1 MGCRELEKKNG
12 VKEMGEREKRSWNAV
27 SHHTHPSFEYLDLS
41 DVANSYYQSKQYNG
55 KGNEHVPFE
64 STQLHK
70 AHACP
75 SSCPLQAVFRFLKL
89 AVTNDL
95 NAIKTEQAFYRA
107 QIDRVKVTCPTVGE
121 NKTGGGGKGGGETGW
136 GGGRAGRSVCLSH
149 RKWHTSCL
157 PFSTAR
163 V

>member
-27 SHHTHPSFEYLDLS
+27 SHHTLPSFEYLDLS

-55 KGNEHVPFE
+55 KGNEHVPFG

-75 SSCPLQAVFRFLKL
+75 SPCPLQAVFRFLKL

-107 QIDRVKVTCPTVGE
+107 QI
-121 NKTGGGGKGGGETGW
+121 
-136 GGGRAGRSVCLSH
+136 
-149 RKWHTSCL
+149 
-157 PFSTAR
+157 
-163 V
+163 